1 MADDA
6 SFDAFYRQSRQRLY
20 DCLYALTGDP
30 AEAQDAAQEA
40 FARAWQRWPTVGGYD
55 DPEAWVRTVGRRIA
69 RCPGG
74 APPPPPPPPP
84 GGRPP

>member
-30 AEAQDAAQEA
+30 AEAPVPQSQPQPAGNAHFRLPDESK
-40 FARAWQRWPTVGGYD
+40 
-55 DPEAWVRTVGRRIA
+55 EH
-69 RCPGG
+69 
-74 APPPPPPPPP
+74 
-84 GGRPP
+84 